1 MQEDRCWQAV
11 LNRDASADGT
21 FVFAVRSTGIYCK
34 PSCPARRPRREHV
47 VFFALPVVAEQ
58 AGFRSCLRCKPHEA
72 SSNGASTAHVELVM
86 QLCAYI
92 DEHVDEPLTLA
103 TLAAQVHMSPY
114 HLQRVFKNV
123 MRVTPRQYA
132 ETQRQGKLKAQLKE
146 GESVT
151 TALYDV
157 GYSSSSRLYE
167 NSSLGMT
174 PTTYSQ
180 GGRGMHIRYGIVDCP
195 LGRLLVAATERGVCA
210 VSLGS
215 VDSELKTALM
225 KEYPNAEVRQ
235 DETELTEIVAALL
248 RHLQGELPHLDLPL
262 DVQATAFQRRVW
274 EELRSIPYG
283 TTRSY
288 SEIAQALGDA
298 HKARAVARACATN
311 PVSLVIPCHRVVR
324 EDGSLGGY
332 RWGIERKRRLLAQ
345 EQSDASSSR

>member
-1 MQEDRCWQAV
+1 MQEDMYWQAV
-11 LNRDASADGT
+11 LNRDATADGT
-21 FVFAVRSTGIYCK
+21 FVFAVRSTGIYCR

-47 VFFALPVVAEQ
+47 VFFALPTVAEQ
-58 AGFRSCLRCKPHEA
+58 AGFRPCLRCKPHEA

-92 DEHVDEPLTLA
+92 DEHLDEPLTLA
-103 TLAAQVHMSPY
+103 TLGAQVHMSPY

-123 MRVTPRQYA
+123 MSVTPRQYT
-132 ETQRQGKLKAQLKE
+132 ETQRLGKLKAQLKE

-151 TALYDV
+151 MALYDV

-167 NSSLGMT
+167 GDSLGMT
-174 PTTYSQ
+174 PTTYRH
-180 GGRGMHIRYGIVDCP
+180 GGRGMHIRYSIVDCP
-195 LGRLLVAATERGVCA
+195 LGRLLVAVTEKGICA
-210 VSLGS
+210 VSIGS
-215 VDSELKTALM
+215 ADSELETALM
-225 KEYPNAEVRQ
+225 KEYPHAEVKC
-235 DETELTEIVAALL
+235 DAAELAEIVATLL

-274 EELRSIPYG
+274 EELRAIPYG

-332 RWGIERKRRLLAQ
+332 RWGIERKQRLLAQ
-345 EQSDASSSR
+345 EQS